1 LVQEE
6 LLVQEEPE
14 VEIFHEK
21 DEINP
26 NQVVY
31 DLENDEVFVP
41 MDEDIMTTPLPST
54 KKIISR
60 NIGNIKRRRSR

>member
-1 LVQEE
+1 LDP
-6 LLVQEEPE
+6 EEPE
-14 VEIFHEK
+14 VEIFLEQ

-31 DLENDEVFVP
+31 DLENDEVIVP
-41 MDEDIMTTPLPST
+41 FDDDIMTTPQPST

-60 NIGNIKRRRSR
+60 NVGNIKRRRFR